1 MVLSYYD
8 SKAFG
13 KVCYG
18 FKRNNQ
24 GLVEIEIN
32 QAEVVRKIF
41 KMYKEGN
48 SLEDIQEYLFQ
59 NNIVSPSENP
69 NWSRDVLNK
78 VLNNF
83 KYIKG
88 IISYTDFCDVFVMKT
103 LNCRNANKNDER
115 YILCQELLKQNC
127 NGRFS

>member
-8 SKAFG
+8 SKDFG

-24 GLVEIEIN
+24 GLVKIEIN

-59 NNIVSPSENP
+59 NNIVSPSGHP
-69 NWSRDVLNK
+69 NWSRNVLNK

-88 IISYTDFCDVFVMKT
+88 IISYTDFCD
-103 LNCRNANKNDER
+103 
-115 YILCQELLKQNC
+115 
-127 NGRFS
+127 

>member
-41 KMYKEGN
+41 KMYKERN

-59 NNIVSPSENP
+59 N
-69 NWSRDVLNK
+69 
-78 VLNNF
+78 F
-83 KYIKG
+83 KT
-88 IISYTDFCDVFVMKT
+88 IS
-103 LNCRNANKNDER
+103 
-115 YILCQELLKQNC
+115 ILLREIQIGAEM
-127 NGRFS
+127 F